1 MTLHRLTVGSES
13 IRVDTTAVQ
22 RFPQLALCIC
32 VRTRVHS
39 PVHVPATVFPIWPR
53 NRTPTGEHCA
63 ETSMSSLTCTN
74 DDLRGTRRNAAHW
87 RANDASRA
95 ATLQNHPHAAT
106 SLGQS
111 KRRTKRRPFST
122 FGPSGARMDPE
133 TGPDLVLFHSVVAP
147 PRASHS
153 SRRCAAATTQSV
165 SGVRASGHGRS
176 ESLCW

>member
-53 NRTPTGEHCA
+53 NRTPTGKNHT
-63 ETSMSSLTCTN
+63 ETSKSSLTCAN
-74 DDLRGTRRNAAHW
+74 DDLPGTRRGAAHG
-87 RANDASRA
+87 RANHGSRA
-95 ATLQNHPHAAT
+95 ATLQNHRHAAV
-106 SLGQS
+106 SPGQS
-111 KRRTKRRPFST
+111 KRRTKHRSFST
-122 FGPSGARMDPE
+122 FGPSDARMNHE
-133 TGPDLVLFHSVVAP
+133 TVPDLVLFHSLGAP

-153 SRRCAAATTQSV
+153 STRCAAATRQLV
-165 SGVRASGHGRS
+165 GGVRAVGHGRS